1 MKHYIFLILTIFA
14 FSEMKAQALEVRVV
28 DLNGET
34 LPYASIYINKN
45 QSSVTDSEG
54 IAYISF
60 DKLNDGDTITST
72 YIGMKASSI
81 IYSKQMQ
88 GLSKCTIVLDNN
100 FVYELDPVVV
110 KAVANDDWKF
120 FQKNVKAY
128 NTIIFQSCIV
138 KGKFRAKV
146 LLPHEGISQNIEG
159 SFELKNIIPRKL
171 TNGGF
176 FKYYFA
182 ALPEITTSVKDTI
195 VKNKA
200 RSAISRS
207 ISVACQTIS
216 RIHGEHSINS
226 KYSKIT
232 YLGLN
237 DNCHFFRIVYTDGH
251 KDSPSYQILFS
262 VNKDNQEIATV
273 DFDIPL
279 QIHSGSMDR
288 EKFLSAIC
296 QKLVYKK
303 GKKEVT
309 LTVPVEIE
317 YNNDMFKD
325 NSMINLVLSD
335 VNFQI
340 VN

>member
-1 MKHYIFLILTIFA
+1 MRYIISLFVLLSTGCLYGQ
-14 FSEMKAQALEVRVV
+14 SLQVSVR
-28 DLNGET
+28 DNNGT

-60 DKLNDGDTITST
+60 DKLNYGDTITST

-81 IYSKQMQ
+81 IYNKQMQ

-100 FVYELDPVVV
+100 LVYELDPVVV
-110 KAVANDDWKF
+110 KAIANDDWKF
-120 FQKNVKAY
+120 FHKSVKTY

-138 KGKFRAKV
+138 KGKFKAKV
-146 LLPHEGISQNIEG
+146 FLPHESISQNIEG

-171 TNGGF
+171 TDGGF
-176 FKYYFA
+176 FKYYFTT
-182 ALPEITTSVKDTI
+182 LPEITTSVKDTT

-207 ISVACQTIS
+207 INVTCQTIS
-216 RIHGEHSINS
+216 RIKGEHSINY
-226 KYSKIT
+226 KYSKVT

-262 VNKDNQEIATV
+262 VNKDNQEIETV

-279 QIHSGSMDR
+279 QIHSGSLDR
-288 EKFLSAIC
+288 EKFLSANC

-303 GKKEVT
+303 GKKET
-309 LTVPVEIE
+309 ILTVPAEIE
-317 YNNDMFKD
+317 YNNKFKD
-325 NSMINLVLSD
+325 NTMINLILSD
-335 VNFQI
+335 VTFQV

>member
-1 MKHYIFLILTIFA
+1 MRYIICLFVLLSTGCLYGQSLQIT
-14 FSEMKAQALEVRVV
+14 VR
-28 DLNGET
+28 DNNGA

-54 IAYISF
+54 IAYIFF

-72 YIGMKASSI
+72 YIGMKSSSI
-81 IYSKQMQ
+81 IYNKQMQ

-100 FVYELDPVVV
+100 FVYELDPIVV
-110 KAVANDDWKF
+110 KAVANDDWKL

-171 TNGGF
+171 TDGGF
-176 FKYYFA
+176 LKYYFA

-195 VKNKA
+195 IKNKA

-207 ISVACQTIS
+207 ISVTCQTIS

-226 KYSKIT
+226 KYSKVT

-237 DNCHFFRIVYTDGH
+237 DNCQFFRIVYTDGH

-273 DFDIPL
+273 NFDIP
-279 QIHSGSMDR
+279 QQNHSGSLDTG
-288 EKFLSAIC
+288 KFLSAIC

-303 GKKEVT
+303 GKKR
-309 LTVPVEIE
+309 
-317 YNNDMFKD
+317 
-325 NSMINLVLSD
+325 
-335 VNFQI
+335 
-340 VN
+340 